1 MIKICLTA
9 LLTILSLSSAYGET
23 SIYIGVS
30 PDKEYRKTNLALAQF
45 LPINT
50 KSKEDLRV
58 AAEIRDIVRE
68 DLMRSRYFDLQESPL
83 SLANIFINKKTL
95 SYWSKLGSDY
105 FITAKASSTGAVWTL
120 KAQIYKLADK
130 KLLIEKHYHGEM
142 RGLRR
147 GAHLF
152 SDDIV
157 KEITGK
163 VGIAHSKIAFSNN
176 STKHKEIFIIDYDGE
191 NLLKLTNT
199 RSINLLPRWSHD
211 GNKIYYTS
219 YKYLNPDMFEIDL
232 LAGKIKPYITFQG
245 LNIPGGNSPDG
256 NKMVMTLSMGKNP
269 NIYLLNKETRKLK
282 KLLKNFS
289 LASSPTY
296 SPDGKQIAFVSDRSG
311 NPQLY
316 VLNLETGKTRKLTR
330 FNWCDSP
337 AWSPTGEWIAFAGRK
352 SRKEKMNIFLT
363 DLTGNI
369 KHRLTIN
376 SGSNENPSWSPDG
389 RFLVF
394 SSTRNKKKELFIM
407 DVDGS
412 AQHLL
417 TEIDGHSYTP
427 HWSP

>member
-1 MIKICLTA
+1 MIKICFTAILA
-9 LLTILSLSSAYGET
+9 LLPLSSAYCET
-23 SIYIGVS
+23 NIYIGVS

-45 LPINT
+45 LPIT
-50 KSKEDLRV
+50 MQSKEDLRV
-58 AAEIRDIVRE
+58 AAKIREIVRA
-68 DLMRSRYFDLQESPL
+68 DLMRSRYFDLIESPL
-83 SLANIFINKKTL
+83 NIANIFVNKKTL
-95 SYWSKLGSDY
+95 SYWRTMGSDY
-105 FITAKASSTGAVWTL
+105 FVTAKASSTGKVWTL
-120 KAQIYKLADK
+120 KAQIYQLSSK

-147 GAHLF
+147 GAHLL

-157 KEITGK
+157 KELTGK
-163 VGIAHSKIAFSNN
+163 LGIAHSKIAFSNN
-176 STKHKEIFIIDYDGE
+176 FTGHKEIYMIDYDGAE
-191 NLLKLTNT
+191 PLKLTNT
-199 RSINLLPRWSHD
+199 NSINLLPRWSHD
-211 GNKIYYTS
+211 GTKIYYTS

-232 LAGKIKPYITFQG
+232 TSGTIKPYITFQG

-256 NKMVMTLSMGKNP
+256 NKMVMTLSLGKNP
-269 NIYLLNKETRKLK
+269 NIYLLNRETRKLK

-289 LASSPTY
+289 LSSSPTY
-296 SPDGKQIAFVSDRSG
+296 SPDGTQIAFVSDRSG
-311 NPQLY
+311 NPQVY
-316 VLNLETGKTRKLTR
+316 VLNLATGKTKKLTR

-337 AWSPTGEWIAFAGRK
+337 SWSPTGEWIAFAGRK
-352 SRKEKMNIFLT
+352 TRKEKMNIFLT

-369 KHRLTIN
+369 KHRLTRN

-412 AQHLL
+412 AQHPLA
-417 TEIDGHSYTP
+417 EIDGHSYTP

>member
-1 MIKICLTA
+1 MIKTCLIVLIN
-9 LLTILSLSSAYGET
+9 LLPLSSAYCET
-23 SIYIGVS
+23 NIYIGVS
-30 PDKEYRKTNLALAQF
+30 PNKEYRKTNISLAQF
-45 LPINT
+45 LPIQE

-58 AAEIRDIVRE
+58 ATKIREIVRE

-95 SYWSKLGSDY
+95 AHWSKLGSDY
-105 FITAKASSTGAVWTL
+105 FITAKASSTGSVWTL

-157 KEITGK
+157 KELAGK
-163 VGIAHSKIAFSNN
+163 LGIAHSKIAFANN
-176 STKHKEIFIIDYDGE
+176 STGRKEICMIDYDGE

-199 RSINLLPRWSHD
+199 KSINLLPRWSHD
-211 GNKIYYTS
+211 GTKIYYTS

-232 LAGKIKPYITFQG
+232 IAGKIKPYITFQG
-245 LNIPGGNSPDG
+245 LNLPGGNSPDG
-256 NKMVMTLSMGKNP
+256 NEMVMTLSMGKNP
-269 NIYLLNKETRKLK
+269 NIYLLNRETRKLK

-289 LASSPTY
+289 LSSSPTY

-316 VLNLETGKTRKLTR
+316 VLNLATGKTKKLTS

-337 AWSPTGEWIAFAGRK
+337 SWSPTGEWIAFAGRK
-352 SRKEKMNIFLT
+352 TRKEKMNIFLT

-369 KHRLTIN
+369 KHRLTRN

-412 AQHLL
+412 AQHSLA
-417 TEIDGHSYTP
+417 EIEGDSYTP

>member
-9 LLTILSLSSAYGET
+9 LLTILSLSSAYCET

-30 PDKEYRKTNLALAQF
+30 PDREYRRTNIALAQF
-45 LPINT
+45 LPIKT

-58 AAEIRDIVRE
+58 AALIREIVRE

-105 FITAKASSTGAVWTL
+105 FITAKASSTGSVWTL
-120 KAQIYKLADK
+120 KAQIYKLSDK

-163 VGIAHSKIAFSNN
+163 LGIAHSKIAFSNN
-176 STKHKEIFIIDYDGE
+176 STSHKEIYMIDYDGE
-191 NLLKLTNT
+191 NLSKLTNT

-211 GNKIYYTS
+211 GTKIYYTS

-232 LAGKIKPYITFQG
+232 IKGKIKPYIMFQG

-269 NIYLLNKETRKLK
+269 NIYLLNRETRKLK
-282 KLLKNFS
+282 KLLKNFP

-311 NPQLY
+311 NPQVY
-316 VLNLETGKTRKLTR
+316 VLNLATGKTKKLTR
-330 FNWCDSP
+330 FNWSDSP
-337 AWSPTGEWIAFAGRK
+337 SWSPTGEWIAFAGRK
-352 SRKEKMNIFLT
+352 SRSEKMNIFLT

-369 KHRLTIN
+369 KHRLTRN

-412 AQHLL
+412 AQHSLADI
-417 TEIDGHSYTP
+417 EGHSYTP

>member
-1 MIKICLTA
+1 MIKICLTV
-9 LLTILSLSSAYGET
+9 LFTLLSLSSAHCET
-23 SIYIGVS
+23 NIYIGVS
-30 PDKEYRKTNLALAQF
+30 PDKEYRRTNIALAQF
-45 LPINT
+45 LPINV

-58 AAEIRDIVRE
+58 AALIRGIVRE
-68 DLMRSRYFDLQESPL
+68 DLMLSRYFDLEESPL

-105 FITAKASSTGAVWTL
+105 FITAKASSTGNVWTL
-120 KAQIYKLADK
+120 KAKIYTLADK
-130 KLLIEKHYHGEM
+130 KLMIEKHYHGEM

-163 VGIAHSKIAFSNN
+163 LGIAHSKIAFANN
-176 STKHKEIFIIDYDGE
+176 ATGRKEIYMIDYDGK

-199 RSINLLPRWSHD
+199 KSINLLPRWSHD
-211 GNKIYYTS
+211 GTKIYYTS

-232 LAGKIKPYITFQG
+232 IKGKIKPYIMFQG

-269 NIYLLNKETRKLK
+269 NIYLLNRETRKLK
-282 KLLKNFS
+282 KLLKNFP

-296 SPDGKQIAFVSDRSG
+296 SPDGSQIAFVSDRSG
-311 NPQLY
+311 NPQVY

-330 FNWCDSP
+330 FNWADSP

-412 AQHLL
+412 AQHSL
-417 TEIDGHSYTP
+417 TEIEGHSYTP